1 MGTRVGT
8 GGGVVG
14 KDGGGAVL
22 IRRRELRVPSSVKR
36 CFVQKSI
43 TESRCKKKKK
53 KSSTKNLSFFFFS
66 FFSFFFFPF
75 LFSRR
80 ETLAKKCPRESMW
93 SNVTWNLEL
102 SSRSLSLFLDRK
114 IYHIYI
120 YFLLLLIFFL
130 SIFFHR
136 GKWNGNENWN
146 EQKEKRE
153 TVTDFFINF
162 DRVTNFSFLLLYYAI
177 KTTERKGHIFFFFFI
192 IIIILLLQSS
202 RKVSPTDLVC

>member
-53 KSSTKNLSFFFFS
+53 SSTKNLSFFFFS
-66 FFSFFFFPF
+66 FFSFLFFFPF

-80 ETLAKKCPRESMW
+80 KKLSRKSARANQCDQMLRG
-93 SNVTWNLEL
+93 TWNFHHALFLSFSIEKYIIYIYIFFITINFLFLDIL
-102 SSRSLSLFLDRK
+102 SSRKMKRK
-114 IYHIYI
+114 
-120 YFLLLLIFFL
+120 
-130 SIFFHR
+130 
-136 GKWNGNENWN
+136 
-146 EQKEKRE
+146 
-153 TVTDFFINF
+153 
-162 DRVTNFSFLLLYYAI
+162 
-177 KTTERKGHIFFFFFI
+177 
-192 IIIILLLQSS
+192 
-202 RKVSPTDLVC
+202 

>member
-53 KSSTKNLSFFFFS
+53 SSTKNLSFFFFS
-66 FFSFFFFPF
+66 FFSFLFFFPF

-80 ETLAKKCPRESMW
+80 KILAKKCPRESMW

-120 YFLLLLIFFL
+120 YIFF
-130 SIFFHR
+130 I
-136 GKWNGNENWN
+136 
-146 EQKEKRE
+146 
-153 TVTDFFINF
+153 TINF
-162 DRVTNFSFLLLYYAI
+162 LFLDILSSRKMKRKWKL
-177 KTTERKGHIFFFFFI
+177 KRTERKKRDGNRFFY
-192 IIIILLLQSS
+192 
-202 RKVSPTDLVC
+202 